1 MHKLLLMRHDVDSG
15 DDMAVDGLKDSTVW
29 NVPPNAIE
37 SMSAAKAGF
46 FDLTILLVIAQ
57 SFVRVVMAGSV
68 ACNAVAM

>member
-57 SFVRVVMAGSV
+57 SFVRVMVSV